1 MRPMDHVQY
10 INRRSGMCIEA
21 LLPIVIAWTGTI
33 ENDMGTP
40 EFNWLQLR
48 IAEEKDRRARE
59 SMILDRL
66 PLAVDELHQS
76 LEACI
81 ETYNAAF
88 GPGSAELD
96 SQPRRMSIIVRDG
109 LSGPRDPGRIE
120 ITSVPTMP
128 GFQIDRG
135 GSPLQIEVGILP
147 GDKLFYR
154 DREKDQYLSMEELTR
169 RILDR
174 TFFPKLG
181 E

>member
-1 MRPMDHVQY
+1 MD
-10 INRRSGMCIEA
+10 
-21 LLPIVIAWTGTI
+21 
-33 ENDMGTP
+33 TP
-40 EFNWLQLR
+40 EFHWLELR
-48 IAEEKDRRARE
+48 IAEEKDRRQRE

-76 LEACI
+76 LSACI
-81 ETYNAAF
+81 ESYNAAF
-88 GPGSAELD
+88 GAGTAELD
-96 SQPRRMSIIVRDG
+96 SQPRRMRILVRD
-109 LSGPRDPGRIE
+109 LQSGSREQSRIE
-120 ITSVPTMP
+120 IVSVPTLP

-174 TFFPKLG
+174 TLFPKLG